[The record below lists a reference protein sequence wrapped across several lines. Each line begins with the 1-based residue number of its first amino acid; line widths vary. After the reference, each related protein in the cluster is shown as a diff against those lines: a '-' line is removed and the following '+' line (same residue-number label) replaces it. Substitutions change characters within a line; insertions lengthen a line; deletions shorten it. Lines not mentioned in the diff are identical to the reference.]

1 MNMSDS
7 NRGGGQAR
15 TVVTTIPF
23 WLIGWLFT
31 IGFTHPTFWK
41 AVLDI
46 LIWPYFLGK
55 ALV

>member
-1 MNMSDS
+1 MSDYAGG
-7 NRGGGQAR
+7 NRPVK
-15 TVVTTIPF
+15 TVVTTAPF

-31 IGFTHPTFWK
+31 IGYTQPTFWK

-55 ALV
+55 ALL